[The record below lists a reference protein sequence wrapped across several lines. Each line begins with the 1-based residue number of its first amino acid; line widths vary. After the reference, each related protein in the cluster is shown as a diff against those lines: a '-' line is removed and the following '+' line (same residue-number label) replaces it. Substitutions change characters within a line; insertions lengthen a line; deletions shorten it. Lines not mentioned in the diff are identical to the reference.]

1 MTNTVTL
8 PQSIFKRLEKI
19 SASSKRSPASIVR
32 QAVQDRLDYKEWFLK
47 QVDAGL
53 AELNTGKGISD
64 ETFWKKVGTIKNARQ
79 KVD

>member
-19 SASSKRSPASIVR
+19 SASSKRSPASIVK
-32 QAVQDRLDYKEWFLK
+32 QAVQDRLDYEEWFLK

-64 ETFWKKVGTIKNARQ
+64 ETFWKKVGTTKNARP